1 MRNFTVILEVGG
13 SKKMKKIVF
22 PLLALVLALGLLLPM
37 AGPVFAANPGN
48 EIDVV
53 PGLPN
58 SYYVGDTITYN
69 VTISNLHATESMN
82 VTYVATEFPDGTWF
96 VPGTSNGYPQF
107 DVPFI
112 LLPNTAMSYSPTW
125 VVDAYYGG
133 SVISKSHFDGVQ
145 LSTFDDPFASE
156 AQKTSQIL
164 QAPDISIEKTVD
176 FDGDGVYTNDET
188 NNAGETASWRI
199 VVCNIGDA
207 TVYNIMVTDTNGNDF
222 GAPFDLNP
230 GDCVSFVYDMV
241 MNANTVNTACAE
253 GADEAGAPVGPVC
266 DPAQVRVPTHHVPTL
281 SQWGMIGMAILFAAL
296 LIWSVRRRRLVSAS
310 RR

>member
-1 MRNFTVILEVGG
+1 
-13 SKKMKKIVF
+13 MKKIVF

-37 AGPVFAANPGN
+37 AAPVFAANPGN

-82 VTYVATEFPDGTWF
+82 VTYVATEFEDGTWF
-96 VPGTSNGYPQF
+96 VPSTSNGYPQF

-112 LLPNTAMSYSPTW
+112 LLPNTDMSYSPTW
-125 VVDAYYGG
+125 VVDAYHGG

-145 LSTFDDPFASE
+145 LSTFDDPFSSE

-164 QAPDISIEKTVD
+164 QLTEPQLSIEKTVD
-176 FDGDGVYTNDET
+176 FDGDGVYTENET
-188 NNAGETASWRI
+188 NYAGETASWKI
-199 VVCNIGDA
+199 VVCNTGDA
-207 TVYNIMVTDTNGNDF
+207 PVYSINVTDTNGNDF
-222 GAPFDLNP
+222 GARFDLLNN
-230 GDCVSFVYDMV
+230 GDCVTFTYDMV
-241 MNANTVNTACAE
+241 MNVNTVNTACAE

-266 DPAQVRVPTHHVPTL
+266 DPAQVHIPSHHVPTL

-296 LIWSVRRRRLVSAS
+296 LIWSVRRKWLVSAS